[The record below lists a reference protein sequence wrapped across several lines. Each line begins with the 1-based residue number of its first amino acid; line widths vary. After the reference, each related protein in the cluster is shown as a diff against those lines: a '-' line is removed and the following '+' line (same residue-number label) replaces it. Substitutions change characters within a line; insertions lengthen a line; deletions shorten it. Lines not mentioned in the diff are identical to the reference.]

1 MGATSIQELNGY
13 VHRSVDVVLG
23 LSNYILA
30 ALMVAFGAV
39 QLIYAYT
46 DEYTTLTWLLALSYI
61 VMLVGGA
68 VIILDRNRN
77 LLRAVGIYALALGFY
92 RFIFSFPSIEP
103 GNPYGMVSIVVCA
116 LAINLM
122 ISGRSYLKGVSRGR
136 RLAMISTFLLLMV
149 YVTLFITLMH
159 AGLGLVD
166 CMKLM
171 PGAFV
176 MSIMYAFFIGIL
188 DSEELRSSD
197 ILAIHNDTL
206 DKIRCIQYT
215 DPRTS
220 IPRETALVLAKVFED
235 RSDWHP
241 VDDGGPAECEYRF
254 VIENK
259 GKGSEVLMQNGR
271 GPNPSISP
279 SPTIWTVPYS
289 KPTGSKRI
297 PSVRTATRRY
307 AAGCVYSGRK
317 ASACSWRWTIP
328 STRGWGYEGAEDIR
342 RRCTCGPH
350 IGNGHA
356 GGGTVLHLYGG
367 SIVRS

>member
-1 MGATSIQELNGY
+1 MIYDGKCIKTGRSWDVQRRVTIVGAASIQELNGY

-30 ALMVAFGAV
+30 ALMVAFGTV

-149 YVTLFITLMH
+149 CVTLFITLMH

-259 GKGSEVLMQNGR
+259 DKGSEVLMQKWKGSESIYFTISDYLDGTILQAYR
-271 GPNPSISP
+271 FEADSVCTDGDPSI
-279 SPTIWTVPYS
+279 
-289 KPTGSKRI
+289 
-297 PSVRTATRRY
+297 
-307 AAGCVYSGRK
+307 
-317 ASACSWRWTIP
+317 CSWVRIFGKKGVCMQLAVDDP
-328 STRGWGYEGAEDIR
+328 EYEGVGI
-342 RRCTCGPH
+342 
-350 IGNGHA
+350 
-356 GGGTVLHLYGG
+356 
-367 SIVRS
+367 